1 MWKLFTIAALFII
14 TGLVRAANPGDEV
27 VVVYNQRLPESK
39 AVAEHYAAR
48 RHVPANQV
56 FGFSMTTN
64 EVMSRAEYNDS
75 LQKPLAKELEGRKLW
90 HIGSDII
97 HTTNSAKG
105 KVVWQVKQSK
115 IRYAVLCYGVP
126 LRIDNDPSI
135 KEEPDPTLNPA
146 LVRNGAAVDS
156 ELALLPCIE
165 QHLPLLGPKPSTH
178 YGLTN
183 AALFNPTTGI
193 LMVTRLDGP
202 SAEIANGLVDKAME
216 AETNGLCGRAYFDCR
231 NLPTNSPY
239 WMGDNWILGAGKIC
253 QVFGGFDTIVDEN
266 PETFAAEF
274 PMSQIGIYC
283 GWYDGDASGPFAQ
296 KTVEFMPGAFAYHL
310 QSFSAATIRSTTK
323 QWVGPLLAK
332 GATATMG
339 CVDEPYLSFTPD
351 VSVFC
356 ARWLVSGFTFGEAAY
371 ASQLTLS
378 WQTTVVGDPLYRPF
392 EKPLQALLE
401 EQQRTQNKAVEWSY
415 ARAINFNILRG
426 KPPTEALRFLQSLS
440 MTRQSAVLSE
450 KLAQLYD
457 AQGMPASAVETYESA
472 LKLDPSPL
480 QRVRIRFTL
489 ADKLIAL
496 GKTNEA
502 SADLKA
508 LLTEVPEYPGK
519 STVEKKLQNLANRP
533 GGNEAAS
540 ATAPT
545 TNP

>member
-1 MWKLFTIAALFII
+1 MWKFLTIAVLFII
-14 TGLVRAANPGDEV
+14 TGAVRAANPGDEV
-27 VVVYNQRLPESK
+27 VVIYNRRMPESK
-39 AVAEHYAAR
+39 VVAEHYAER

-64 EVMSRAEYNDS
+64 ETMSRAEYHNS
-75 LQKPLAKELEGRKLW
+75 LEKPLAKELEGRKLW
-90 HIGSDII
+90 HISSDIT
-97 HTTNSAKG
+97 HPTNGAKG
-105 KVVWQVKQSK
+105 KVVWEVKQSK

-135 KEEPDPTLNPA
+135 KEEPDPAMNPA
-146 LVRNGAAVDS
+146 LLRNGAAVDS

-165 QHLPLLGPKPSTH
+165 QNLPLLGPKPSTH

-183 AALFNPTTGI
+183 AASFNPASGI

-239 WMGDNWILGAGKIC
+239 RMGDDWILGAAKIC
-253 QVFGGFDTIVDEN
+253 AYFGGFDTFVDEN
-266 PETFAAEF
+266 PETFPAGF

-310 QSFSAATIRSTTK
+310 QSFSAATLRSTTK

-332 GATATMG
+332 GAAATMG
-339 CVDEPYLSFTPD
+339 CVDEPYISGTPD
-351 VSVFC
+351 VAIFC
-356 ARWLVSGFTFGEAAY
+356 ARWIALGFTFGEAAY
-371 ASQLTLS
+371 ASQQTLS

-392 EKPLQALLE
+392 DKPLQALLE
-401 EQQRTQNKAVEWSY
+401 EQQRTQNKAIEWSY
-415 ARAINFNILRG
+415 LRAININVLRG
-426 KPPTEALRFLQSLS
+426 RPRTEASRFLQSLPA
-440 MTRQSAVLSE
+440 TKASAVLSE
-450 KLAQLYD
+450 KLAESYD
-457 AQGMPASAVETYESA
+457 AQGMPSSTVETYESA

-480 QRVRIRFTL
+480 QRVRIRMNL
-489 ADKLIAL
+489 ANKLTAL

-508 LLTEVPEYPGK
+508 LLTEEPDYPGRAN
-519 STVEKKLQNLANRP
+519 VEKKLQELANKP
-533 GGNEAAS
+533 ATKEAAS
-540 ATAPT
+540 TAPSG